1 MTKVYTSFASML
13 FLILQGCIGT
23 DYIDDPVSPSQISP
37 HVIVTPSATA
47 VQAGLS
53 AQFHAIFVNENGDS
67 VAVAGVEWASSDTAI
82 ALVGSTGLVTA
93 RQQGQAR
100 ITARYSNITSQPALV
115 TVVADPNQVANVTV
129 SPASVQKMVGE
140 TQQFTATAYNLN
152 GNILTGKVPAW
163 RSSDTS
169 IVSVAPDGNA
179 TAHAAGM
186 ANIVATID
194 GVESSPAV
202 ITVSSGVRTGMFV
215 MRPGS
220 GHEVRGTATLTEQP
234 GGNLVLFLGDD
245 FASAGGPDVEVYLST
260 TSTVGS
266 GSITLGNLKNFSGA
280 SSYDVPA
287 GVGLNSYDWVIIHCV
302 PFTITFGYA
311 NLQ

>member
-1 MTKVYTSFASML
+1 MKKVYTSFASMS

-37 HVIVTPSATA
+37 HVVVTPSATA
-47 VQAGLS
+47 VQVGLS
-53 AQFHAIFVNENGDS
+53 AQLSATFVNENGDS
-67 VAVAGVEWASSDTAI
+67 VAVAGAEWTSSDTAI
-82 ALVGSTGLVTA
+82 ALVSNTGLVTA

-100 ITARYSNITSQPALV
+100 ITARYSDITSEPALV
-115 TVVADPNQVANVTV
+115 TVVGDPDQVANVTV
-129 SPASVQKMVGE
+129 SPAAVQKMVGE
-140 TQQFTATAYNLN
+140 TQQFTATAYNLD
-152 GNILTGKVPAW
+152 GNVLTGKVAAW

-169 IVSVAPDGNA
+169 IVSITPDGTA

-186 ANIVATID
+186 ANVIATID
-194 GVESSPAV
+194 GVESSPV
-202 ITVSSGVRTGMFV
+202 VFTVSSGVRTGMFV

-220 GHEVRGTATLTEQP
+220 GHDVRGTATLIEQA

-266 GSITLGNLKNFSGA
+266 GSITLGNLKNFAGA

-287 GVGLNSYDWVIIHCV
+287 GVRLNSYDWVIIHCV
-302 PFTITFGYA
+302 PFNITFGYA